1 MAQGTVNDLEY
12 GIKICA
18 CPNIVKSLLLPFC
31 IYQVIILIKENMQKV
46 QCYLW
51 SFNGQVPGQ

>member
-31 IYQVIILIKENMQKV
+31 IYQVDHFNKRKPAKITV
-46 QCYLW
+46 LW
-51 SFNGQVPGQ
+51 SFNGQVQGQ